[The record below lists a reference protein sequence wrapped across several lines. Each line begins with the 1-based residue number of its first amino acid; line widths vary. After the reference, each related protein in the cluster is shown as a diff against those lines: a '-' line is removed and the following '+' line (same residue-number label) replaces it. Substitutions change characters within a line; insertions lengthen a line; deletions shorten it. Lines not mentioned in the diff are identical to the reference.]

1 MAKAMINQ
9 THSLFFSSVITV
21 PRLTTIKHITLA
33 LEEIGAF
40 EQEEIKAI
48 AKGLS
53 TGNYRFLYF
62 HIP

>member
-1 MAKAMINQ
+1 MINQ